1 MFLKKE
7 LFAVSECPLLW
18 AQYTERWKRR
28 VRAEVHQPVALLN
41 LSWRFSGHF
50 QKMWH
55 IIMGMC
61 GRAQSLKISDASLS
75 VFTQS
80 IPKLSFGQ
88 MAVEVLC
95 LESVALVVC
104 YVLPTGLIENEFN
117 NAQHY
122 LSSDWTQESQYTCI
136 MICAQL
142 SKTPGWSGMCFTCF
156 YFAPFW

>member
-1 MFLKKE
+1 
-7 LFAVSECPLLW
+7 
-18 AQYTERWKRR
+18 
-28 VRAEVHQPVALLN
+28 
-41 LSWRFSGHF
+41 
-50 QKMWH
+50 
-55 IIMGMC
+55 MGMC
-61 GRAQSLKISDASLS
+61 GRAQSLEISDASLS

-142 SKTPGWSGMCFTCF
+142 SKTPG
-156 YFAPFW
+156 